1 MKKGMSLSMF
11 SLIDLLKGF
20 VAIFLIP
27 FNLFVPNAPFLYSL
41 KTLENLTVF

>member
-20 VAIFLIP
+20 AAIFLIP
-27 FNLFVPNAPFLYSL
+27 FNPFVPNATFLYSL
-41 KTLENLTVF
+41 KRLENFTVF